1 MINAGMFNKRIE
13 LQRTEEG
20 GFDEEGYPIEPTVTT
35 WELWAMIKPME
46 AREYVEAKATHS
58 ENITRFVIR
67 YRKGIDSTFRINYKG
82 NIYEIESVINDNELN
97 ETLTLMGKLVI
108 QDG

>member
-1 MINAGMFNKRIE
+1 MINSGMFNKRIE

-20 GFDEEGYPIEPTVTT
+20 QLDEEGYPIKPYVAK
-35 WELWAMIKPME
+35 WQMWAMIKPLQ
-46 AREYVEAKATHS
+46 AKEYIDSKATHS

-67 YRKGIDSTFRINYKG
+67 YRKDVDSTFRIEYKG
-82 NIYEIESVINDNELN
+82 NIYEIESVINDNELD
-97 ETLTLMGKLVI
+97 ETLTLMGRLVI